1 MSTPPPR
8 PPFRR
13 RARRFVLLRLLL
25 LGIVYIGVVLVFLA
39 LETSLV
45 FRPDTAAESWSKP
58 ENPNTRDVSLVSA
71 DGTALHGWWLPPAD
85 PAAGAVLVAHGN
97 GGNITHRGR
106 MAADLNRVLGAGV
119 LLFDYPGYGKS
130 EGKPSEKGCYAA
142 GEAAYRWLTD
152 GAKVPANRV
161 VLLGESLGGGTA
173 VELATR
179 HDHRALVLVFTF
191 TSLPAVAKFHY
202 PWLPTHTL
210 MRTRFDNLS
219 KMGRCTRPV
228 FVAHGTADE
237 VVPFAH
243 GEALFAA
250 AKEPKAFLRLEGFT
264 HNIMLGDQFYEGL
277 KRFLDTAA
285 P

>member
-1 MSTPPPR
+1 MGDPPPR

-13 RARRFVLLRLLL
+13 RARRFVLRWLVL
-25 LGIVYIGVVLVFLA
+25 LGFVYVGVVLVFLA
-39 LETSLV
+39 LERSLV

-58 ENPNTRDVSLVSA
+58 EHPDTRDVWLASA
-71 DGTALHGWWLPPAD
+71 DGTKLHGWWLPPAD
-85 PAAGAVLVAHGN
+85 LAAGAVLVAHGN

-130 EGKPSEKGCYAA
+130 EGRPTEKGCYAA

-152 GAKVPANRV
+152 EAKVPANRV

-173 VELATR
+173 VELGTR

-191 TSLPAVAKFHY
+191 TSLPAVAKVHY
-202 PWLPTHTL
+202 RWLPTHTL

-219 KMGRCTRPV
+219 KIGRCPRPV
-228 FVAHGTADE
+228 FLAHGTADE

-243 GEALFAA
+243 GEALYAA
-250 AKEPKAFLRLEGFT
+250 AKEPKTFLRLDGFT
-264 HNIMLGDQFYEGL
+264 HNLMLGDQFYDGL

>member
-1 MSTPPPR
+1 MSSPPPR

-13 RARRFVLLRLLL
+13 RARRFILRGLLL
-25 LGIVYIGVVLVFLA
+25 LGLVYLGVVLVFLS
-39 LETSLV
+39 LESSLV
-45 FRPDTAAESWSKP
+45 FRPDPASVSWMKP
-58 ENPNTRDVSLVSA
+58 ENSNTQDVWFTSA
-71 DGTALHGWWLPPAD
+71 DGTKLHGWWLPSTD

-130 EGKPSEKGCYAA
+130 EGKPSEQGCYAA
-142 GEAAYRWLTD
+142 GDAAYRWLTD
-152 GAKVPANRV
+152 EAKIPANRI

-202 PWLPTHTL
+202 RWLPTHTL

-250 AKEPKAFLRLEGFT
+250 AKEPKAFLRLDGFT
-264 HNIMLGDQFYEGL
+264 HNLMLGDLFYEGL
-277 KRFLDTAA
+277 KRFLETAA